1 VPEEGSPVARK
12 AFLNRKVVS
21 FAAALLGLALA
32 TGLIGWFGLDRVL
45 AGALSVGWSG
55 FALLLLWQGLLFVL
69 LGLAWWTL
77 LPRRRPRVRIF
88 IWARMVRDGAAN
100 CLPFSA
106 VGGFLLG
113 ARAATLHGL
122 AWPVA
127 SASTLVDVTAEF
139 LTQIVF
145 AAAGLGFLVFER
157 PGTDLALPYAIGI
170 ALAAIGGA
178 GFVAVQLGAG
188 PLARRLGRRVR
199 SAWIT
204 ALIARI
210 ALLQGDLMRI
220 YGGRGRFAASSVIHL
235 LAWVA
240 NGIGGWLIIRLVGV
254 PIGIPEALAIEALL
268 QAALTAAFAVPGF
281 AGIQEGAY
289 VVLGGIFGISPDA
302 AIAVS
307 LVRRARDIAV
317 GVPTLLLWQFIEARR
332 LQPVSSL

>member
-1 VPEEGSPVARK
+1 M
-12 AFLNRKVVS
+12 VS
-21 FAAALLGLALA
+21 FAAALFGLALA

-45 AGALSVGWSG
+45 AGALSIGWKG
-55 FALLLLWQGLLFVL
+55 FALLLLWQGCLFSL
-69 LGLAWWTL
+69 LGFGWWTL
-77 LPRRRPRVRIF
+77 LPPRRPHVRIF

-145 AAAGLGFLVFER
+145 AVAGLGFLTFER
-157 PGTDLALPYAIGI
+157 PATGLVLPYAIGI
-170 ALAAIGGA
+170 ALAAMGGA

-188 PLARRLGRRVR
+188 PLARRLGRRIR
-199 SAWIT
+199 SARLS

-210 ALLQGDLMRI
+210 ELLQGDLIRI
-220 YGGRGRFAASSVIHL
+220 YAGRGRVAVSSGIHL

-240 NGIGGWLIIRLVGV
+240 NGVAGWLIIRLVGV
-254 PIGIPEALAIEALL
+254 PIGIPEALTIEALL

-307 LVRRARDIAV
+307 LVRRARDVAV
-317 GVPTLLLWQFIEARR
+317 GVPTLLIWQFIEARR
-332 LQPVSSL
+332 LQPVSSS